1 MENLECGNQALSAL
15 EASHRA
21 ALADLV
27 DAGQVSANV
36 AEQAQFAF
44 EEAAYHVWREN
55 ALTCYMIEGA
65 LGLYIRDSR
74 EQLGQRAAL
83 LARMA
88 DEGELAPETVAQP
101 QAVIERDLAFLGPT
115 HGGWTESANRPT
127 DWPDFDELDLEITP
141 EAAEAAAFLAQLLSG
156 Q

>member
-1 MENLECGNQALSAL
+1 MSAL

-21 ALADLV
+21 ALDDLV
-27 DAGQVSANV
+27 DAGQVNADV

-44 EEAAYHVWREN
+44 EEAVYHVWRAN
-55 ALTCYMIEGA
+55 ALSCYIMEGA
-65 LGLYIRDSR
+65 LGPYIRDSR

-83 LARMA
+83 LARVA
-88 DEGELAPETVAQP
+88 NGGELAPETVAQA

-115 HGGWTESANRPT
+115 RGGWTEPANQPT
-127 DWPDFDELDLEITP
+127 DHPDFDELDLEISP
-141 EAAEAAAFLAQLLSG
+141 EAAAAAAFLAQLLSG